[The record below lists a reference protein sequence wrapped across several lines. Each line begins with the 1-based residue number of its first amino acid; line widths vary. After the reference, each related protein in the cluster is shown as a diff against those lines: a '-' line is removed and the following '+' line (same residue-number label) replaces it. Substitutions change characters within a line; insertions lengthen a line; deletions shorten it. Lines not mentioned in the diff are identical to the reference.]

1 MTAPTDA
8 PRTPAAPPAPVQPAS
23 AQPARP
29 RAPPALNV
37 LATLA
42 VLFALWAAQDLLL
55 PILLAMFFALVGN
68 PILRM
73 LQRLRIPRPVGAV
86 AVLSSGLA
94 IAFLL
99 GNLMAEPA
107 AELMHQLPRQM
118 REVAP
123 KLREAIRPVREAKK
137 GAESIARVAGGED
150 VTAAAKVIRT
160 ETSDPYRALTTTPR
174 MLASVLA
181 VVLLTL
187 FFMIYGSRL
196 QRHALALLPD
206 ETRQRAT
213 VALLQS
219 IERELSRYA
228 LTISLINAGLGM
240 VFAGVLA
247 LLGVAL
253 PEALM
258 WGALAMLLNF
268 VPFIGPLVG
277 MGTML
282 VLGVVHFDVTPAA
295 LLPAGVYLTLHAL
308 ESQLVTP
315 IVLGRSM
322 ALSPLVLILGLMVFG
337 WLWGAIGL
345 LLAVPLLVCAK
356 LVLQRVDPT
365 GAWARLLE

>member
-1 MTAPTDA
+1 MTAPTD
-8 PRTPAAPPAPVQPAS
+8 TPAPPDAAPVAAPAPAPS
-23 AQPARP
+23 PRP
-29 RAPPALNV
+29 RAPLALNV

-42 VLFALWAAQDLLL
+42 VLFALWATQDLLL

-73 LQRLRIPRPVGAV
+73 LQRLRIPRPIGAV
-86 AVLSSGLA
+86 AVLSGGLA
-94 IAFLL
+94 VAVLL

-107 AELMHQLPRQM
+107 AELIHQLPRQM

-137 GAESIARVAGGED
+137 GAESIARAAGGED
-150 VTAAAKVIRT
+150 ATAATKVIRT
-160 ETSDPYRALTTTPR
+160 ETSDPYRALTATPR

-187 FFMIYGSRL
+187 FFMIYGGRL

-206 ETRQRAT
+206 ETRRQAT
-213 VALLQS
+213 VELLQS
-219 IERELSRYA
+219 IERELSRYV
-228 LTISLINAGLGM
+228 LTISLINAALGM
-240 VFAGVLA
+240 LFAGALA

-268 VPFIGPLVG
+268 VPFVGPLLGAVA
-277 MGTML
+277 ML
-282 VLGVVHFDVTPAA
+282 VLGVVHFDITPAA
-295 LLPAGVYLTLHAL
+295 FAPAGLYLALHAL

-315 IVLGRSM
+315 IVLGRRM

-356 LVLQRVDPT
+356 LVLERVDPS
-365 GAWARLLE
+365 GGWARLLE